1 MERLPRRQLQTAVTG
16 GSTQTQATV
25 LREPTTQAGTVT
37 SGTVTSANGG
47 LLLGQ
52 QAGPSSPTKNS
63 QFLLAGSVIY
73 NSLLN
78 TIKIS
83 LFKTSI

>member
-1 MERLPRRQLQTAVTG
+1 MQVARQQLERLPRRQLQTTVTG

-37 SGTVTSANGG
+37 SGTVTATNGG

-52 QAGPSSPTKNS
+52 QTGPNSPIKNS
-63 QFLLAGSVIY
+63 QFLLAG
-73 NSLLN
+73 
-78 TIKIS
+78 
-83 LFKTSI
+83 